1 MAQSGSQ
8 RESLRNLKVC
18 KVIVYKLPLGK
29 KGRLKPITKRTRQR
43 KLSHG
48 SKQFEI
54 NIAQK
59 QEQQKQQQ

>member
-8 RESLRNLKVC
+8 RESSRNLKVC

-29 KGRLKPITKRTRQR
+29 KRTRQR

-54 NIAQK
+54 TIAQK
-59 QEQQKQQQ
+59 QQQQKQQQ